1 MSDRV
6 FFIAAFLLAAF
17 MVALGLAPGLGE
29 DPSGPVSGGGTDY
42 SLIEVSGPQLNRIV
56 AGGDVDID
64 LMRADGRD
72 VVRIGALADTLSEDP
87 VRGPHFV
94 LAPDLEVAFAGRP
107 VRVTVTARAAD
118 KYGASEMQLH
128 YWAGSG
134 EGSGWQTFNLTR
146 TFQDY
151 SFIYEPP
158 ARNPGTE
165 PAYDYLAI
173 RPVVPEKERAVF
185 VSSITLQRME
195 PGSNPDS

>member
-1 MSDRV
+1 MGQKSRRTPKNARHERPPRPRV
-6 FFIAAFLLAAF
+6 
-17 MVALGLAPGLGE
+17 P
-29 DPSGPVSGGGTDY
+29 PTS
-42 SLIEVSGPQLNRIV
+42 
-56 AGGDVDID
+56 
-64 LMRADGRD
+64 
-72 VVRIGALADTLSEDP
+72 
-87 VRGPHFV
+87 
-94 LAPDLEVAFAGRP
+94 GRP